1 MKVEPVSPYSLIKYT
16 GERYSQIFS
25 EIYGLQTVFLRYF
38 NIFGPRQDPTS
49 EYSEVVPK
57 FIKLLL
63 EGKRPIIFGD
73 GGQPRDFTYVDNIVK
88 ANILAAK
95 SEITGEVINIACG
108 ERRSINDLVKSLNE
122 ILGVN
127 YNPIY
132 KEERIGEV
140 KHSLDDISK
149 SKRLLRYEPEI
160 DLFLGLKRTIVF
172 YKQNN

>member
-73 GGQPRDFTYVDNIVK
+73 GGQSRDFTYVDNIVK

-95 SEITGEVINIACG
+95 SEITGEVINISCG
-108 ERRSINDLVKSLNE
+108 ERRSVNELVETLNK
-122 ILGVN
+122 ILEVN
-127 YNPIY
+127 YPPIY
-132 KEERIGEV
+132 KDARLGEV
-140 KHSLDDISK
+140 KHSLADISK
-149 SKRLLRYEPEI
+149 AEKLLGYKVDI
-160 DLFLGLKRTIVF
+160 DFTLGLKRTIEF
-172 YKQNN
+172 YKQH